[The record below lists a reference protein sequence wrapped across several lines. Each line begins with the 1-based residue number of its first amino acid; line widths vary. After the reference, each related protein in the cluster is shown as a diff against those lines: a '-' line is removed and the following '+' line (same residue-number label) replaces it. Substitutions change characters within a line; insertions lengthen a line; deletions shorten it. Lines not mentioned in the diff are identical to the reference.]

1 MGMMPSPSATQ
12 PLSQLDQLTRINT
25 HDLLKAFGLEQIK
38 GGRQLLA
45 ALCWWPARQFAH
57 KIMHYDALVGQTGL
71 RAGGQWAMQAFAATL
86 QISGQAHV
94 PSTGPVLLL
103 ANHPGMTDTMALF
116 ASIVR
121 PDLRVI
127 AASRPFLSALP
138 HTSDKLIY
146 IDEQAS
152 NNLAAIRATTNHLR
166 SGGAILTF
174 PAGQIEPDPAVLPGA
189 IASLQNWSESIA
201 LFTRLVPAT
210 QIVPVLVSGVLSAR
224 AQRTPL
230 RWLRRAKK
238 DQEWLAS
245 TLQIII
251 PTYRPTTVKVAFGP
265 PLEARTFLQNTGA
278 SSLMTAVT
286 TAMRSLIE
294 TDYPT

>member
-1 MGMMPSPSATQ
+1 MPPSPNTSQ
-12 PLSQLDQLTRINT
+12 PLSQLDELTRINT
-25 HDLLKAFGLEQIK
+25 HDLLKAFGLEQVK
-38 GGRQLLA
+38 WGRQLLA
-45 ALCWWPARQFAH
+45 ILSWWPARQFAH
-57 KIMHYDALVGQTGL
+57 KIIRYDALVGQAGL
-71 RAGGQWAMQAFAATL
+71 RTAGQWALQAFDASL
-86 QISGQAHV
+86 QISGQANV

-103 ANHPGMTDTMALF
+103 ANHPGMTDTVALF
-116 ASIVR
+116 ASIAR

-146 IDEQAS
+146 IDEHAN

-166 SGGAILTF
+166 NGGAILTF

-189 IASLQNWSESIA
+189 IESLQNWSESIA
-201 LFTRLVPAT
+201 LFARLAPAT
-210 QIVPVLVSGVLSAR
+210 QIVPVLVSGVLSAK

-230 RWLRRAKK
+230 RWLRRAPK

-245 TLQIII
+245 TLQIIV
-251 PTYRPTTVKVAFGP
+251 PTYRPTMVQVAFGP
-265 PLEARTFLQNTGA
+265 PLIA
-278 SSLMTAVT
+278 SQLLEGKGTALMNAVT

-294 TDYPT
+294 TLYPKR

>member
-1 MGMMPSPSATQ
+1 MTSSPRATQ
-12 PLSQLDQLTRINT
+12 TLSQLDALTRINT
-25 HDLLKAFGLEQIK
+25 DDLLKAFGLEQVQW
-38 GGRQLLA
+38 GRQLLA
-45 ALCWWPARQFAH
+45 ALGWWPARQFAH
-57 KIMHYDALVGQTGL
+57 KIIRYDALVGQAGL
-71 RAGGQWAMQAFAATL
+71 QAGGQWALQAFDASL
-86 QISGQAHV
+86 QIRGQAYV

-103 ANHPGMTDTMALF
+103 ANHPGMTDTVALF
-116 ASIVR
+116 ASITR
-121 PDLRVI
+121 PDLRVL

-146 IDEQAS
+146 IHEHA
-152 NNLAAIRATTNHLR
+152 NNNMAAIRATTNHLR

-189 IASLQNWSESIA
+189 IESLQDWSESIT
-201 LFTRLVPAT
+201 LFTRLVPET

-230 RWLRRAKK
+230 RKLRRAQK

-251 PTYRPTTVKVAFGP
+251 PAYRPTTVQVAFGP
-265 PLEARTFLQNTGA
+265 PLMAGKLLDGKTAPLI
-278 SSLMTAVT
+278 TAVT
-286 TAMRSLIE
+286 TAMRALIE
-294 TDYPT
+294 TDYPKR